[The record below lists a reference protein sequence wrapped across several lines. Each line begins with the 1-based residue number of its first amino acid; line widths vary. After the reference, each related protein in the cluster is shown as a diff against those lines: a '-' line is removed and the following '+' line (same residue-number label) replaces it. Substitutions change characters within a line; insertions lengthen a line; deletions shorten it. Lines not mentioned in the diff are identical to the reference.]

1 MDAAYRAALQAAV
14 RANPD
19 EWEGRVMKCGRRVIS
34 AVTFRE
40 VADSACQKTGTVLLS
55 VIGHYYSVYHLAIAA
70 LYFDVFTQPGELRGM
85 KHQKLRQLVQER
97 LVNKK
102 MLPKKYMRMLKELK
116 TLRET
121 ANYAF
126 GGKHEADRTRFY
138 SIVPGLYRR
147 TRKSFET
154 AISLIHELGEEVDAG
169 LGRSRALGSWIDD
182 GIGNDAFGNYLS
194 SEDQERVEAYLHSHG
209 IYA

>member
-1 MDAAYRAALQAAV
+1 MDAAYRSKLLAAV
-14 RANPD
+14 LANTG
-19 EWEGRVMKCGRRVIS
+19 EWEVRVMSCGRRVVS

-40 VADSACQKTGTVLLS
+40 VADSTCQKTETVLLS

-70 LYFDVFTQPGELRGM
+70 LYFDVHTQPNELRGM

-102 MLPKKYMRMLKELK
+102 LLPKKYMRVLRELK

-126 GGKHEADRTRFY
+126 GGKHEADLTRFY
-138 SIVPGLYRR
+138 SIVPGLYRH
-147 TRKSFET
+147 TRKTFEA
-154 AISLIHELGEEVDAG
+154 AIGLIHELGAVVDAG
-169 LGRSRALGSWIDD
+169 LGRDHALAMWIDD
-182 GIGNDAFGNYLS
+182 GIGNDAFTNYLS
-194 SEDQERVEAYLHSHG
+194 QEDRKRVEAYLHAHG
-209 IYA
+209 FTA